1 VPVKDC
7 GRPIISPL
15 IMPRLHFCDRIANIG
30 FAYAAATVALAI
42 LQRRSFGTRSFGT
55 RSFGEFRDRGV
66 SRGVS
71 GQGVSGVSG
80 EFRDRRNNPQMYV
93 TVLLETA

>member
-42 LQRRSFGTRSFGT
+42 LQRRSFGTRSFG
-55 RSFGEFRDRGV
+55 
-66 SRGVS
+66 
-71 GQGVSGVSG
+71 